1 LQIHVNAIM
10 QREES
15 LCDLQCFCVACPAY
29 GWVLVDFHLLRL
41 YSFPHKGY
49 LKITSLLKIP
59 YVSLD
64 MNMKLRKTM

>member
-15 LCDLQCFCVACPAY
+15 LCDLLWFCVSCPAY
-29 GWVLVDFHLLRL
+29 GWVLADFHLLRL
-41 YSFPHKGY
+41 YSFPQKGC
-49 LKITSLLKIP
+49 LKITSRLRIP